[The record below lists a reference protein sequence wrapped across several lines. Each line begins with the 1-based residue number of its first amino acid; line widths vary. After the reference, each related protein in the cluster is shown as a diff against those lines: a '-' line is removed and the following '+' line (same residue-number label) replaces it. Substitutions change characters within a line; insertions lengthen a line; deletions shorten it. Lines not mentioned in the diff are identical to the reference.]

1 MRISDWSSDVCS
13 SDLPLDSRT
22 FATEYKNPARPGLRA
37 GSARSAYPF
46 YIDQTI
52 LHHDTDDSHMLGDV
66 VHRGALQVQPPAPA
80 KITMQHETAAVTHQR
95 PGFLDPVADP
105 SHPATAH
112 VQDTYACPQHRA
124 PRPQVT

>member
-22 FATEYKNPARPGLRA
+22 FSTEYKNPARPGLIA
-37 GSARSAYPF
+37 VSSRSAYPF
-46 YIDQTI
+46 YIDHTI

-80 KITMQHETAAVTHQR
+80 KITMQHETAAVTQQR
-95 PGFLDPVADP
+95 TGFLDPVADS
-105 SHPATAH
+105 SHQATAN
-112 VQDTYACPQHRA
+112 VSGT
-124 PRPQVT
+124 